1 MAEEKI
7 ARIAREIYENVG
19 GEKNVRKVI
28 HCMTRVRMTIIDNSK
43 VNLVGL
49 KAIDGVM
56 GIVEDETLQ
65 VVVGPG
71 TVNKVAKKMVDMVGV
86 KLGETF
92 PNSEG
97 LSFEEQALANKAAAK
112 EKYNKPSKLKSV
124 LKSIS
129 NIFVPMIPAFVGTG
143 IVAGIAAVLSNLVVA
158 GDLNAAT
165 WQQYIDIMNI
175 LKNALFAYLTIYVGI
190 NAANEF
196 GATPTLG
203 GVIGGVVMLTGM
215 NPENPIKNIFT
226 GQPLSAGQGGML
238 GVLLAVWLLSIIEKK
253 LHEIVPESVDII
265 VTPTISLILIGLLE
279 IFLIMPLAGF
289 VSDHLIGGING
300 ILNIGGAFSGFV
312 LGVAFLPMV
321 MLGLHQI
328 LGPIHLEMIAKTGQ
342 TNLLPI
348 LAMAGAGQVG
358 AALAIWA
365 KLRKDRTLVQNIKG
379 ALPVGILGVGE
390 PLIYGVTLP
399 MGRPFITACIGG
411 GIGGAIIGFFGNVGA
426 IATGPSGVAL
436 IPLIAHGKWIVYVL
450 GLLGAYIGGFLATYF
465 FGIPKDAKMKA
476 DNYGKTVQMETL
488 QPTLRVVT
496 TPAFETSAVYAPMT
510 GTVKDLS
517 EAADEVFSSGMLG
530 KGIAIEPTNG
540 QVNSPVDGII
550 TTVFPTKHAIG
561 VTSDEG
567 VEILIHIGID
577 TVEMN
582 GEGFE
587 SFVKQN
593 ERVKKGD
600 LMIRVDLDK
609 IEAAGLSS
617 ITPVVVTNSTTYK
630 DISIVASNKVDK
642 GQVLL
647 TIEG

>member
-7 ARIAREIYENVG
+7 ARIAKEIYENVG
-19 GEKNVRKVI
+19 GEQNVRKVI

-56 GIVEDETLQ
+56 GIVEDDTLQ

-92 PNSEG
+92 PNSGG

-238 GVLLAVWLLSIIEKK
+238 GVLLAVWLLSIVEKK
-253 LHEIVPESVDII
+253 LHEVVPESVDII
-265 VTPTISLILIGLLE
+265 VTPTISLIIIGLLE

-312 LGVAFLPMV
+312 LGIAFLPMV

-436 IPLIAHGKWIVYVL
+436 IPLIAHGKWIIYLL
-450 GLLGAYIGGFLATYF
+450 GLVGAYIGGFLATYF

-476 DNYGKTVQMETL
+476 DNFGKNVQMETL

-496 TPAFETSAVYAPMT
+496 TPAFERSTVYAPMT
-510 GTVKDLS
+510 GKVKDLS
-517 EAADEVFSSGMLG
+517 EVEDEVFSSGMLG
-530 KGIAIEPTNG
+530 NGIAIEPTNG
-540 QVNSPVDGII
+540 QVNSPVDGIV

-561 VTSDEG
+561 VTSDDG
-567 VEILIHIGID
+567 VEILIHIGMD
-577 TVEMN
+577 TVELN

-600 LMIRVDLDK
+600 LLIRVNLDK
-609 IEAAGLSS
+609 IKAAGLSM
-617 ITPVVVTNSTTYK
+617 ITPIVVTNSNSYK
-630 DISIVASNKVDK
+630 AISIDAKNTVDK

-647 TIEG
+647 TIQP

>member
-7 ARIAREIYENVG
+7 ARIAKEIYENVG
-19 GEKNVRKVI
+19 GEQNVRKVI

-56 GIVEDETLQ
+56 GIVEDDTLQ

-92 PNSEG
+92 PNSGG

-238 GVLLAVWLLSIIEKK
+238 GVLLAVWLLSIVEKK
-253 LHEIVPESVDII
+253 LHEVVPESVDII
-265 VTPTISLILIGLLE
+265 VTPTISLIIIGLLE

-312 LGVAFLPMV
+312 LGIAILPMV

-436 IPLIAHGKWIVYVL
+436 IPLIAHGKWIIYLL
-450 GLLGAYIGGFLATYF
+450 GLVGAYIGGFLATYF

-476 DNYGKTVQMETL
+476 DNFGKNVQMETL

-496 TPAFETSAVYAPMT
+496 TPAFERSTVYAPMT
-510 GTVKDLS
+510 GKVKDLS
-517 EAADEVFSSGMLG
+517 EVEDEVFSSGMLG
-530 KGIAIEPTNG
+530 NGIAIEPTNG
-540 QVNSPVDGII
+540 QVNSPVDGIV

-561 VTSDEG
+561 VTSDDG
-567 VEILIHIGID
+567 VEILIHIGMD
-577 TVEMN
+577 TVELN

-600 LMIRVDLDK
+600 LLIRVNLDK
-609 IEAAGLSS
+609 IKAAGLSM
-617 ITPVVVTNSTTYK
+617 ITPIVVTNSNSYK
-630 DISIVASNKVDK
+630 AISIDARNTVDK
-642 GQVLL
+642 GRVLL
-647 TIEG
+647 TIQP

>member
-1 MAEEKI
+1 M
-7 ARIAREIYENVG
+7 
-19 GEKNVRKVI
+19 
-28 HCMTRVRMTIIDNSK
+28 
-43 VNLVGL
+43 
-49 KAIDGVM
+49 
-56 GIVEDETLQ
+56 
-65 VVVGPG
+65 P
-71 TVNKVAKKMVDMVGV
+71 
-86 KLGETF
+86 
-92 PNSEG
+92 
-97 LSFEEQALANKAAAK
+97 
-112 EKYNKPSKLKSV
+112 KYNKPSKLKSV

-238 GVLLAVWLLSIIEKK
+238 GVLLAVWLLSIVEKK
-253 LHEIVPESVDII
+253 LHEVVPESVDII
-265 VTPTISLILIGLLE
+265 VTPTISLIIIGLLE

-312 LGVAFLPMV
+312 LGIAFLPMV

-436 IPLIAHGKWIVYVL
+436 IPLIAHGKWIIYLL
-450 GLLGAYIGGFLATYF
+450 GLVGAYIGGFLATYF

-476 DNYGKTVQMETL
+476 DNFGKNVQMETL

-496 TPAFETSAVYAPMT
+496 TPTFERSTVYAPMT
-510 GTVKDLS
+510 GKVKDLS
-517 EAADEVFSSGMLG
+517 EVEDEVFSSGMLG
-530 KGIAIEPTNG
+530 NGIAIEPTNG
-540 QVNSPVDGII
+540 QVNSPVDGIV

-561 VTSDEG
+561 VTSDDG
-567 VEILIHIGID
+567 VEILIHIGMD
-577 TVEMN
+577 TVELN

-600 LMIRVDLDK
+600 LLIRVNLDK
-609 IEAAGLSS
+609 IKAAGLSM
-617 ITPVVVTNSTTYK
+617 ITPIVVTNSNSYK
-630 DISIVASNKVDK
+630 AISIDAKNTVDK

-647 TIEG
+647 TIQP

>member
-7 ARIAREIYENVG
+7 ARIAKEIYENVG
-19 GEKNVRKVI
+19 GEQNVRKVI

-56 GIVEDETLQ
+56 GIVEDDTLQ

-92 PNSEG
+92 PNSGG

-190 NAANEF
+190 IAANEF

-238 GVLLAVWLLSIIEKK
+238 GVLLAVWLLSIVEKK
-253 LHEIVPESVDII
+253 LHEVVPESVDII
-265 VTPTISLILIGLLE
+265 VTPTISLIIIGLLE

-312 LGVAFLPMV
+312 LGIAFLPMV

-436 IPLIAHGKWIVYVL
+436 IPLIAHGKWIIYLL
-450 GLLGAYIGGFLATYF
+450 GLVGAYIGGFLATYF

-476 DNYGKTVQMETL
+476 DNFGKNVQMETL

-496 TPAFETSAVYAPMT
+496 TPAFERSTVYAPMT
-510 GTVKDLS
+510 GKVKDLS
-517 EAADEVFSSGMLG
+517 EVEDEVFSSGMLG
-530 KGIAIEPTNG
+530 NGIAIEPTNG
-540 QVNSPVDGII
+540 QVNSPVDGIV

-561 VTSDEG
+561 VTSDDG
-567 VEILIHIGID
+567 VEILIHIGMD
-577 TVEMN
+577 TVELN

-600 LMIRVDLDK
+600 LLIRVNLDK
-609 IEAAGLSS
+609 IKAAGLSM
-617 ITPVVVTNSTTYK
+617 ITPIVVTNSNSYK
-630 DISIVASNKVDK
+630 AISIDAKNTVDK

-647 TIEG
+647 TIQP

>member
-7 ARIAREIYENVG
+7 ARIAKEIYENVG
-19 GEKNVRKVI
+19 GEQNVRKVI

-56 GIVEDETLQ
+56 GIVEDDTLQ

-92 PNSEG
+92 PNSGG

-238 GVLLAVWLLSIIEKK
+238 GVLLAVWLLSIVEKK
-253 LHEIVPESVDII
+253 LHEVVPESVDII
-265 VTPTISLILIGLLE
+265 VTPTISLIIIGLLE

-289 VSDHLIGGING
+289 VSDHLIDGING

-312 LGVAFLPMV
+312 LGIAFLPMV

-436 IPLIAHGKWIVYVL
+436 IPLIAHGKWIIYLL
-450 GLLGAYIGGFLATYF
+450 GLVGAYIGGFLATYF

-476 DNYGKTVQMETL
+476 DNFGKNVQMETL

-496 TPAFETSAVYAPMT
+496 TPAFERSTVYAPMT
-510 GTVKDLS
+510 GKVKDLS
-517 EAADEVFSSGMLG
+517 EVEDEVFSSGMLG
-530 KGIAIEPTNG
+530 NGIAIEPTNG
-540 QVNSPVDGII
+540 QVNSPVDGIV

-561 VTSDEG
+561 VTSDDG

-577 TVEMN
+577 TVELN

-600 LMIRVDLDK
+600 LLIRVNLDK
-609 IEAAGLSS
+609 IKAAGLSM
-617 ITPVVVTNSTTYK
+617 ITPIVVTNSNSYK
-630 DISIVASNKVDK
+630 AISIYAKNTVDK

-647 TIEG
+647 TIQP

>member
-517 EAADEVFSSGMLG
+517 EVADEVFSSGMLG

-609 IEAAGLSS
+609 IKAAGLSS

>member
-7 ARIAREIYENVG
+7 ARIAKEIYENVG
-19 GEKNVRKVI
+19 GEQNVRKVI

-56 GIVEDETLQ
+56 GIVEDDTLQ

-92 PNSEG
+92 PNSGG

-238 GVLLAVWLLSIIEKK
+238 GVLLAVWLLSIVEKK
-253 LHEIVPESVDII
+253 LHEVVPESVDII
-265 VTPTISLILIGLLE
+265 VTPTISLIIIGLLE

-312 LGVAFLPMV
+312 LGSAFLPMV

-436 IPLIAHGKWIVYVL
+436 IPLIAHGKWIIYLL
-450 GLLGAYIGGFLATYF
+450 GLVGAYIGGFLATYF

-476 DNYGKTVQMETL
+476 DNFGKNVQMETL

-496 TPAFETSAVYAPMT
+496 TPAFERSTVYAPMT
-510 GTVKDLS
+510 GKVKDLS
-517 EAADEVFSSGMLG
+517 EVEDEVFSSGMLG
-530 KGIAIEPTNG
+530 NGIAIEPTNG
-540 QVNSPVDGII
+540 QVNSPVDGIV

-561 VTSDEG
+561 VTSDDG
-567 VEILIHIGID
+567 VEILIHIGMD
-577 TVEMN
+577 TVELN

-600 LMIRVDLDK
+600 LLIRVNLDK
-609 IEAAGLSS
+609 IKAAGLSM
-617 ITPVVVTNSTTYK
+617 ITPIVVTNSNSYK
-630 DISIVASNKVDK
+630 AISIDAKNTVDK

-647 TIEG
+647 TIQP

>member
-7 ARIAREIYENVG
+7 ARIAKEIYENVG
-19 GEKNVRKVI
+19 GEQNVRKVI

-56 GIVEDETLQ
+56 GIVEDDTLQ

-92 PNSEG
+92 PNSGG

-238 GVLLAVWLLSIIEKK
+238 GVLLAVWLLSIVEKK
-253 LHEIVPESVDII
+253 LHEVVPESVDII
-265 VTPTISLILIGLLE
+265 VTPTISLIIIGLLE

-312 LGVAFLPMV
+312 LGIAFLPMV

-436 IPLIAHGKWIVYVL
+436 IPLIAHGKWIIYLL
-450 GLLGAYIGGFLATYF
+450 GLVGAYIGGFLATYF

-476 DNYGKTVQMETL
+476 DNFGKNVQMETL

-496 TPAFETSAVYAPMT
+496 TPAFERSTVYAPMT
-510 GTVKDLS
+510 GKVKDLS
-517 EAADEVFSSGMLG
+517 EVEDEVFSSGMLG
-530 KGIAIEPTNG
+530 NGIAIEPTNG
-540 QVNSPVDGII
+540 QVNSPVDGIV

-561 VTSDEG
+561 VTSDDG
-567 VEILIHIGID
+567 VEILIHIGMD
-577 TVEMN
+577 TVELN

-600 LMIRVDLDK
+600 LLIRVNLDK
-609 IEAAGLSS
+609 IKAAGLSM
-617 ITPVVVTNSTTYK
+617 ITPIVVTNSNSYK
-630 DISIVASNKVDK
+630 AISIDAKNTVDK

-647 TIEG
+647 TIQT

>member
-7 ARIAREIYENVG
+7 ARIAKEIYENVG
-19 GEKNVRKVI
+19 GEQNVRKVI

-56 GIVEDETLQ
+56 GIVEDDTLQ

-92 PNSEG
+92 PNSGG

-238 GVLLAVWLLSIIEKK
+238 GVLLAVWLLSIVEKK
-253 LHEIVPESVDII
+253 LHEVVPESVDII
-265 VTPTISLILIGLLE
+265 VTPTISLIIIGLLE

-312 LGVAFLPMV
+312 LGIAFLPMV

-436 IPLIAHGKWIVYVL
+436 IPLIAHGKWIIYLL
-450 GLLGAYIGGFLATYF
+450 GLVGAYIGGFLATYF

-476 DNYGKTVQMETL
+476 DNFGKNVQMETL

-496 TPAFETSAVYAPMT
+496 TPAFERSTVYAPMT
-510 GTVKDLS
+510 GKVKDLS
-517 EAADEVFSSGMLG
+517 EVEDEVFSSGMLG
-530 KGIAIEPTNG
+530 NGIAIEPTNG
-540 QVNSPVDGII
+540 QVNSPVDGIV

-561 VTSDEG
+561 VTSDDG
-567 VEILIHIGID
+567 VEILIHIGMD
-577 TVEMN
+577 TVELN

-600 LMIRVDLDK
+600 LLIRVNLDNIK
-609 IEAAGLSS
+609 AAGLSM
-617 ITPVVVTNSTTYK
+617 ITPIVVTNSNSYK
-630 DISIVASNKVDK
+630 AISIDAKNTVDK

-647 TIEG
+647 TIQP

>member
-226 GQPLSAGQGGML
+226 DQPLSAGQGGML

-517 EAADEVFSSGMLG
+517 EVADEVFSSGMLG

>member
-7 ARIAREIYENVG
+7 ARIAKEIYENVG

-56 GIVEDETLQ
+56 GIVEDDTLQ

-92 PNSEG
+92 PNSGG

-190 NAANEF
+190 IAANEF

-238 GVLLAVWLLSIIEKK
+238 GVLLAVWLLSIVEKK
-253 LHEIVPESVDII
+253 LHEVVPESVDII
-265 VTPTISLILIGLLE
+265 VTPTISLIIIGLLE

-312 LGVAFLPMV
+312 LGIAFLPMV

-436 IPLIAHGKWIVYVL
+436 IPLIAHGKWIIYLL
-450 GLLGAYIGGFLATYF
+450 GLVGAYIGGFLATYF

-476 DNYGKTVQMETL
+476 DNFGKNVQMETL

-496 TPAFETSAVYAPMT
+496 TPAFERSTVYAPMT
-510 GTVKDLS
+510 GKVKDLS
-517 EAADEVFSSGMLG
+517 EVEDEVFSSGMLG
-530 KGIAIEPTNG
+530 NGIAIEPTNG
-540 QVNSPVDGII
+540 QVNSPVDGIV

-561 VTSDEG
+561 VTSDDG
-567 VEILIHIGID
+567 VEILIHIGMD
-577 TVEMN
+577 TVELN

-600 LMIRVDLDK
+600 LLIRVNLDK
-609 IEAAGLSS
+609 IKAAGLSM
-617 ITPVVVTNSTTYK
+617 ITPIVVTNSNSYK
-630 DISIVASNKVDK
+630 AISIDAKNTVDK

-647 TIEG
+647 TIQP

>member
-7 ARIAREIYENVG
+7 ARIAKEIYENVG
-19 GEKNVRKVI
+19 GEQNVRKVI

-56 GIVEDETLQ
+56 GIVEDDTLQ

-92 PNSEG
+92 PNSGG

-124 LKSIS
+124 LKLIS

-190 NAANEF
+190 IAANEF

-238 GVLLAVWLLSIIEKK
+238 GVLLAVWLLSIVEKK
-253 LHEIVPESVDII
+253 LHEVVPESVDII
-265 VTPTISLILIGLLE
+265 VTPTISLIIIGLLE

-312 LGVAFLPMV
+312 LGIAFLPMV

-436 IPLIAHGKWIVYVL
+436 IPLIAHGKWIIYLL
-450 GLLGAYIGGFLATYF
+450 GLVGAYIGGFLATYF

-476 DNYGKTVQMETL
+476 DNFGKNVQMETL

-496 TPAFETSAVYAPMT
+496 TPAFERSTVYAPMT
-510 GTVKDLS
+510 GKVKDLS
-517 EAADEVFSSGMLG
+517 EVEDEVFSSGMLG
-530 KGIAIEPTNG
+530 NGIAIEPTNG
-540 QVNSPVDGII
+540 QVNSPVDGIV

-561 VTSDEG
+561 VTSDDG
-567 VEILIHIGID
+567 VEILIHIGMD
-577 TVEMN
+577 TVELN

-600 LMIRVDLDK
+600 LLIRVNLDK
-609 IEAAGLSS
+609 IKAAGLSM
-617 ITPVVVTNSTTYK
+617 ITPIVVTNSNSYK
-630 DISIVASNKVDK
+630 AISIDAKNTVDK

-647 TIEG
+647 TIQP

>member
-7 ARIAREIYENVG
+7 ARIAKEIYENVG
-19 GEKNVRKVI
+19 GEQNVRKVI

-56 GIVEDETLQ
+56 GIVEDDTLQ

-92 PNSEG
+92 PNSGG

-238 GVLLAVWLLSIIEKK
+238 GVLLAVWLLSIVEKK
-253 LHEIVPESVDII
+253 LHEVVPESVDII
-265 VTPTISLILIGLLE
+265 VTPTISLIIIGLLE

-312 LGVAFLPMV
+312 LGIAFLPMV

-436 IPLIAHGKWIVYVL
+436 IPLITHGKWIIYLL
-450 GLLGAYIGGFLATYF
+450 GLVGAYIGGFLATYF

-476 DNYGKTVQMETL
+476 DNFGKNVQMETL

-496 TPAFETSAVYAPMT
+496 TPAFERSTVYAPMT
-510 GTVKDLS
+510 GKVKDLS
-517 EAADEVFSSGMLG
+517 EVEDEVFSSGMLG
-530 KGIAIEPTNG
+530 NGIAIEPTNG
-540 QVNSPVDGII
+540 QVNSPVDGIV

-561 VTSDEG
+561 VTSDDG
-567 VEILIHIGID
+567 VEILIHIGMD
-577 TVEMN
+577 TVELN

-600 LMIRVDLDK
+600 LLIRVNLDK
-609 IEAAGLSS
+609 IKAAGLSM
-617 ITPVVVTNSTTYK
+617 ITPIVVTNSNSYK
-630 DISIVASNKVDK
+630 AISIDAKNTVDK

-647 TIEG
+647 TIQP

>member
-312 LGVAFLPMV
+312 LGIAFLPMV

-517 EAADEVFSSGMLG
+517 EVADEDFSSGMLG

-609 IEAAGLSS
+609 IKAAGLSS

>member
-56 GIVEDETLQ
+56 GIVEDETIQ

-312 LGVAFLPMV
+312 LGIAFLPMV

-609 IEAAGLSS
+609 IKAAGLSS

>member
-7 ARIAREIYENVG
+7 ARIAKEIYENVG
-19 GEKNVRKVI
+19 GEQNVRKVI

-56 GIVEDETLQ
+56 GIVEDDTLQ
-65 VVVGPG
+65 VVAGPG

-92 PNSEG
+92 PNSGG

-238 GVLLAVWLLSIIEKK
+238 GVLLAVWLLSIVEKK
-253 LHEIVPESVDII
+253 LHEVVPESVDII
-265 VTPTISLILIGLLE
+265 VTPTISLIIIGLLE

-312 LGVAFLPMV
+312 LGIAFLPMV

-365 KLRKDRTLVQNIKG
+365 KLRKDRTLVQYIKG

-436 IPLIAHGKWIVYVL
+436 IPLIAHGKWIIYLL
-450 GLLGAYIGGFLATYF
+450 GLVGAYIGGFLATYF

-476 DNYGKTVQMETL
+476 DNFGKNVQMETL

-496 TPAFETSAVYAPMT
+496 TPAFERSTVYAPMT
-510 GTVKDLS
+510 GKVKDLS
-517 EAADEVFSSGMLG
+517 EVEDEVFSSGMLG
-530 KGIAIEPTNG
+530 NGIAIEPTNG
-540 QVNSPVDGII
+540 QVNSPVDGIV

-561 VTSDEG
+561 VTSDDG
-567 VEILIHIGID
+567 VEILIHIGMD
-577 TVEMN
+577 TVELN

-600 LMIRVDLDK
+600 LLIRVNLDK
-609 IEAAGLSS
+609 IKAAGLSM
-617 ITPVVVTNSTTYK
+617 ITPIVVTNSNSYK
-630 DISIVASNKVDK
+630 AISIDAKNTVDK

-647 TIEG
+647 TIQP

>member
-7 ARIAREIYENVG
+7 ARIAKEIYENVG
-19 GEKNVRKVI
+19 GEQNVRKVI

-56 GIVEDETLQ
+56 GIVEDDTLQ

-92 PNSEG
+92 PNSGG

-238 GVLLAVWLLSIIEKK
+238 GVLLAVWLLSIVEKK
-253 LHEIVPESVDII
+253 LHEVVPESVDII
-265 VTPTISLILIGLLE
+265 VTPTISLIIIGLLE

-312 LGVAFLPMV
+312 LGIAFLPMV
-321 MLGLHQI
+321 MLALHQI
-328 LGPIHLEMIAKTGQ
+328 LGPIHFEMIAKTGQ

-436 IPLIAHGKWIVYVL
+436 IPLIAHGKWIIYLL
-450 GLLGAYIGGFLATYF
+450 GLVGAYIGGFLATYF

-476 DNYGKTVQMETL
+476 DNFGKNVQMETL

-496 TPAFETSAVYAPMT
+496 TPAFERSTVYAPMT
-510 GTVKDLS
+510 GKVKDLS
-517 EAADEVFSSGMLG
+517 EVEDEVFSSGMLG
-530 KGIAIEPTNG
+530 NGIAIEPTNG
-540 QVNSPVDGII
+540 QVNSPVDGIV

-561 VTSDEG
+561 VTSDDG
-567 VEILIHIGID
+567 VEILIHIGMD
-577 TVEMN
+577 TVELN

-600 LMIRVDLDK
+600 LLIRVNLDK
-609 IEAAGLSS
+609 IKAAGLSM
-617 ITPVVVTNSTTYK
+617 ITPIVVTNSNSYK
-630 DISIVASNKVDK
+630 AISIDAKNTVDK

-647 TIEG
+647 TIQP

>member
-7 ARIAREIYENVG
+7 ARIAKEIYENVG
-19 GEKNVRKVI
+19 GEQNVRKVI

-56 GIVEDETLQ
+56 GIVEDDTLQ

-92 PNSEG
+92 PNSGG

-190 NAANEF
+190 IAANEF

-238 GVLLAVWLLSIIEKK
+238 GVLLAVWLLSIVEKK
-253 LHEIVPESVDII
+253 LHEVVPESVDII
-265 VTPTISLILIGLLE
+265 VTPTISLIIIGLLE

-312 LGVAFLPMV
+312 LGIAFLPMV

-436 IPLIAHGKWIVYVL
+436 IPLIAHGKWIIYLL
-450 GLLGAYIGGFLATYF
+450 GLVGAYIGGFLATYF

-476 DNYGKTVQMETL
+476 DNFGKNVQMETL

-496 TPAFETSAVYAPMT
+496 TPAFERSTVYAPMT
-510 GTVKDLS
+510 GKVKDLS
-517 EAADEVFSSGMLG
+517 EVEDEVFSSGMLG
-530 KGIAIEPTNG
+530 NSIAIEPTNG
-540 QVNSPVDGII
+540 QVNSPVDGIV

-561 VTSDEG
+561 VTSDDG
-567 VEILIHIGID
+567 VEILIHIGMD
-577 TVEMN
+577 TVELN

-600 LMIRVDLDK
+600 LLIRVNLDK
-609 IEAAGLSS
+609 IKAAGLSM
-617 ITPVVVTNSTTYK
+617 ITPIVVTNSNSYK
-630 DISIVASNKVDK
+630 AISIDAKNTVDK

-647 TIEG
+647 TIQP

>member
-7 ARIAREIYENVG
+7 ARIAKEIYENVG
-19 GEKNVRKVI
+19 GEQNVRKVI

-56 GIVEDETLQ
+56 GIVEDDTLQ

-92 PNSEG
+92 PNSGG

-238 GVLLAVWLLSIIEKK
+238 GVLLAVWLLSIVEKK
-253 LHEIVPESVDII
+253 LHEVVPESVDII
-265 VTPTISLILIGLLE
+265 VTPTISLIIIGLLE

-312 LGVAFLPMV
+312 LGIAFLPMV

-436 IPLIAHGKWIVYVL
+436 IPLIAHGKWIIYL
-450 GLLGAYIGGFLATYF
+450 FGLVGAYIGGFLATYF

-476 DNYGKTVQMETL
+476 DNFGKNVQMETL

-496 TPAFETSAVYAPMT
+496 TPAFERSTVYAPMT
-510 GTVKDLS
+510 GKVKDLS
-517 EAADEVFSSGMLG
+517 EVEDEVFSSGMLG
-530 KGIAIEPTNG
+530 NGIAIEPTNG
-540 QVNSPVDGII
+540 QVNSPVDGIV

-561 VTSDEG
+561 VTSDDG
-567 VEILIHIGID
+567 VEILIHIGMD
-577 TVEMN
+577 TVELN

-600 LMIRVDLDK
+600 LLIRVNLDK
-609 IEAAGLSS
+609 IKAAGLSM
-617 ITPVVVTNSTTYK
+617 ITPIVVTNSNSYK
-630 DISIVASNKVDK
+630 AISIDAKNTVDK

-647 TIEG
+647 TIQP

>member
-92 PNSEG
+92 PNYEG

-517 EAADEVFSSGMLG
+517 EVADEVFSSGMLG

-567 VEILIHIGID
+567 VEILIHIGMD

>member
-7 ARIAREIYENVG
+7 ARIAKEIYENVG
-19 GEKNVRKVI
+19 GEQNVRKVI

-56 GIVEDETLQ
+56 GIVEDDTLQ

-92 PNSEG
+92 PNSGG

-238 GVLLAVWLLSIIEKK
+238 GVLLAVWLLSIVEKK
-253 LHEIVPESVDII
+253 LHEVVPESVDII
-265 VTPTISLILIGLLE
+265 VTPTISLIIIGLLE

-312 LGVAFLPMV
+312 LGIAFLPMV

-436 IPLIAHGKWIVYVL
+436 IPLIAHGKWIIYLL
-450 GLLGAYIGGFLATYF
+450 GLVGAYIGGFLATYF
-465 FGIPKDAKMKA
+465 FGIPKDAKMKE
-476 DNYGKTVQMETL
+476 DNFGKNVQMETL

-496 TPAFETSAVYAPMT
+496 TPAFERSTVYAPMT
-510 GTVKDLS
+510 GKVKDLS
-517 EAADEVFSSGMLG
+517 EVEDEVFSSGMLG
-530 KGIAIEPTNG
+530 NGIAIEPTNG
-540 QVNSPVDGII
+540 QVNSPVDGIV

-561 VTSDEG
+561 VTSDDG
-567 VEILIHIGID
+567 VEILIHIGMD
-577 TVEMN
+577 TVELN

-600 LMIRVDLDK
+600 LLIRVNLDK
-609 IEAAGLSS
+609 IKAAGLSM
-617 ITPVVVTNSTTYK
+617 ITPIVVTNSNSYK
-630 DISIVASNKVDK
+630 AISIDAKNTVDK

-647 TIEG
+647 TIQP

>member
-7 ARIAREIYENVG
+7 ARIAKEIYENVG
-19 GEKNVRKVI
+19 GEQNVRKVI

-56 GIVEDETLQ
+56 GIVEDDTLQ

-92 PNSEG
+92 PNSGG

-158 GDLNAAT
+158 GDLNTAT

-238 GVLLAVWLLSIIEKK
+238 GVLLAVWLLSIVEKK
-253 LHEIVPESVDII
+253 LHEVVPESVDII
-265 VTPTISLILIGLLE
+265 VTPTISLIIIGLLE

-312 LGVAFLPMV
+312 LGIAFLPMV

-436 IPLIAHGKWIVYVL
+436 IPLIAHGKWIIYLL
-450 GLLGAYIGGFLATYF
+450 GLVGAYIGGFLATYF

-476 DNYGKTVQMETL
+476 DNFGKNVQMETL

-496 TPAFETSAVYAPMT
+496 TPAFERSTVYAPMT
-510 GTVKDLS
+510 GKVKDLS
-517 EAADEVFSSGMLG
+517 EVEDEVFSSGMLG
-530 KGIAIEPTNG
+530 NGIAIEPTNG
-540 QVNSPVDGII
+540 QVNSPVDGIV

-561 VTSDEG
+561 VTSDDG
-567 VEILIHIGID
+567 VEILIHIGMD
-577 TVEMN
+577 TVELN

-600 LMIRVDLDK
+600 LLIRVNLDK
-609 IEAAGLSS
+609 IKAAGLSM
-617 ITPVVVTNSTTYK
+617 ITPIVVTNSNSYK
-630 DISIVASNKVDK
+630 AISIDAKNTVDK

-647 TIEG
+647 TIQP

>member
-1 MAEEKI
+1 
-7 ARIAREIYENVG
+7 ENVG
-19 GEKNVRKVI
+19 GEQNVRKVI

-56 GIVEDETLQ
+56 GIVEDDTLQ

-92 PNSEG
+92 PNSGG

-238 GVLLAVWLLSIIEKK
+238 GVLLAVWLLSIVEKK
-253 LHEIVPESVDII
+253 LHEVVPESVDII
-265 VTPTISLILIGLLE
+265 VTPTISLIIIGLLE

-312 LGVAFLPMV
+312 LGIAFLPMV

-436 IPLIAHGKWIVYVL
+436 IPLIAHGKWIIYLL
-450 GLLGAYIGGFLATYF
+450 GLVGAYIGGFLATYF

-476 DNYGKTVQMETL
+476 DNFGKNVQMETL

-496 TPAFETSAVYAPMT
+496 TPAFERSTVYAPMT
-510 GTVKDLS
+510 GKVKDLS
-517 EAADEVFSSGMLG
+517 EVEDEVFSSGMLG
-530 KGIAIEPTNG
+530 NGIAIEPTNG
-540 QVNSPVDGII
+540 QVNSPVDGIV

-561 VTSDEG
+561 VTSDDG
-567 VEILIHIGID
+567 VEILIHIGMD
-577 TVEMN
+577 TVELN

-600 LMIRVDLDK
+600 LLIRVNLDK
-609 IEAAGLSS
+609 IKAAGLSM
-617 ITPVVVTNSTTYK
+617 ITPIVVTNSNSYK
-630 DISIVASNKVDK
+630 AISIDAKNTVDK

-647 TIEG
+647 TIQP

>member
-92 PNSEG
+92 PNYEG

-312 LGVAFLPMV
+312 LGIAFLPMV

-496 TPAFETSAVYAPMT
+496 TPAFETATVYAPMT
-510 GTVKDLS
+510 GTVKELS
-517 EAADEVFSSGMLG
+517 EIADEVFSSGMLG

-540 QVNSPVDGII
+540 QVNSPVDGIV

-609 IEAAGLSS
+609 IKAAGLSS

>member
-1 MAEEKI
+1 MAEEKV

-28 HCMTRVRMTIIDNSK
+28 HCMTRVRMTIVDNSK

-289 VSDHLIGGING
+289 V
-300 ILNIGGAFSGFV
+300 

-496 TPAFETSAVYAPMT
+496 TPAFETSTVYAPMT

-517 EAADEVFSSGMLG
+517 EVADEVFSSGMLG

-567 VEILIHIGID
+567 VEILIHIGMD

-600 LMIRVDLDK
+600 LMMRVDLDK
-609 IEAAGLSS
+609 IKAAGLSS
-617 ITPVVVTNSTTYK
+617 ITPVAVTNSTIYK
-630 DISIVASNKVDK
+630 DISTVAQNKVQK

-647 TIEG
+647 TIES

>member
-496 TPAFETSAVYAPMT
+496 TPAFETATVYAPMT
-510 GTVKDLS
+510 GTVKELS
-517 EAADEVFSSGMLG
+517 EIADEVFSSGMLG

-540 QVNSPVDGII
+540 QVNSPVDGIV

-567 VEILIHIGID
+567 VEILIHIGMD

-609 IEAAGLSS
+609 IKAAGLSS

>member
-7 ARIAREIYENVG
+7 ARIAKEIYENIG
-19 GEKNVRKVI
+19 GEQNVRKVI

-56 GIVEDETLQ
+56 GIVEDDTLQ
-65 VVVGPG
+65 VVAGPG

-92 PNSEG
+92 PNSGG

-238 GVLLAVWLLSIIEKK
+238 GVLLAVWLLSIVEKK
-253 LHEIVPESVDII
+253 LHEVVPESVDII
-265 VTPTISLILIGLLE
+265 VTPTISLIIIGLLE

-312 LGVAFLPMV
+312 LGIAFLPMV

-436 IPLIAHGKWIVYVL
+436 IPLIAHGKWIIYLL
-450 GLLGAYIGGFLATYF
+450 GLVGAYIGGFLATYF

-476 DNYGKTVQMETL
+476 DNFGKNVQMETL

-496 TPAFETSAVYAPMT
+496 TPAFERSTVYAPMT
-510 GTVKDLS
+510 GKVKDLS
-517 EAADEVFSSGMLG
+517 EVEDEVFSSGMLG
-530 KGIAIEPTNG
+530 NGIAIEPTNG
-540 QVNSPVDGII
+540 
-550 TTVFPTKHAIG
+550 
-561 VTSDEG
+561 
-567 VEILIHIGID
+567 
-577 TVEMN
+577 
-582 GEGFE
+582 
-587 SFVKQN
+587 
-593 ERVKKGD
+593 
-600 LMIRVDLDK
+600 
-609 IEAAGLSS
+609 
-617 ITPVVVTNSTTYK
+617 
-630 DISIVASNKVDK
+630 
-642 GQVLL
+642 
-647 TIEG
+647 

>member
-7 ARIAREIYENVG
+7 ARIAKEIYENVG
-19 GEKNVRKVI
+19 GEQNVRKVI

-56 GIVEDETLQ
+56 GIVEDDTLQ

-92 PNSEG
+92 PNSGG

-238 GVLLAVWLLSIIEKK
+238 GVLLAVWLLSIVEKK
-253 LHEIVPESVDII
+253 LHEVVPESVDII
-265 VTPTISLILIGLLE
+265 VTPTISLIIIGLLE

-312 LGVAFLPMV
+312 LGIAFLPMV

-436 IPLIAHGKWIVYVL
+436 IPLIAHGKWIIYLL
-450 GLLGAYIGGFLATYF
+450 GLVGAYIGGFLATYF

-476 DNYGKTVQMETL
+476 DNFGKNVQMETL

-496 TPAFETSAVYAPMT
+496 TPAFERSTVYAPMT
-510 GTVKDLS
+510 GKVKDLS
-517 EAADEVFSSGMLG
+517 EVEDEVFSSGMLG
-530 KGIAIEPTNG
+530 NGIAIEPTNG
-540 QVNSPVDGII
+540 QVNSPVDGIV

-561 VTSDEG
+561 VTSDDG
-567 VEILIHIGID
+567 VEILIHIGMD
-577 TVEMN
+577 TVELN
-582 GEGFE
+582 GESFE

-600 LMIRVDLDK
+600 LLIRVNLDK
-609 IEAAGLSS
+609 IKAAGLSM
-617 ITPVVVTNSTTYK
+617 ITPIVVTNSNSYK
-630 DISIVASNKVDK
+630 AISIDAKNTVDK

-647 TIEG
+647 TIQP

>member
-92 PNSEG
+92 PNYEG

-496 TPAFETSAVYAPMT
+496 TPAFETATVYAPMT
-510 GTVKDLS
+510 GTVKELS
-517 EAADEVFSSGMLG
+517 EIADEVFSSGMLG

-540 QVNSPVDGII
+540 QVNSPVDGIV

-567 VEILIHIGID
+567 VEILIHIGMD

-609 IEAAGLSS
+609 IKAAGLSS

>member
-7 ARIAREIYENVG
+7 ARIAKEIYENVG
-19 GEKNVRKVI
+19 GEQNVRKVI

-56 GIVEDETLQ
+56 GIVEDDTLQ

-92 PNSEG
+92 PNSGG

-238 GVLLAVWLLSIIEKK
+238 GVLLAVWLLSIVEKK
-253 LHEIVPESVDII
+253 LHEVVPESVDII
-265 VTPTISLILIGLLE
+265 VTPTISLIIIGLLE

-312 LGVAFLPMV
+312 LGIAFLPMV

-436 IPLIAHGKWIVYVL
+436 IPLIAHGKWIIYLL
-450 GLLGAYIGGFLATYF
+450 GLVGAYIGGFLATYF

-476 DNYGKTVQMETL
+476 DNFGKNVQMETL

-496 TPAFETSAVYAPMT
+496 TPAFERSTVYAPMT
-510 GTVKDLS
+510 GKVKDLS
-517 EAADEVFSSGMLG
+517 EVEDEVFSSGMLG
-530 KGIAIEPTNG
+530 NGIAIEPTNG
-540 QVNSPVDGII
+540 QVNSPVDGIV

-561 VTSDEG
+561 VTNDDG
-567 VEILIHIGID
+567 VEILIHIGMD
-577 TVEMN
+577 TVELN

-600 LMIRVDLDK
+600 LLIRVNLDK
-609 IEAAGLSS
+609 IKAAGLSM
-617 ITPVVVTNSTTYK
+617 ITPIVVTNSNSYK
-630 DISIVASNKVDK
+630 AISIDAKNTVDK

-647 TIEG
+647 TIQP

>member
-312 LGVAFLPMV
+312 LGIAFLPMV

-609 IEAAGLSS
+609 IKAAGLSS

>member
-517 EAADEVFSSGMLG
+517 EVADEDFSSGMLG

-609 IEAAGLSS
+609 IKAAGLSS

>member
-7 ARIAREIYENVG
+7 ARIAKEIYENVG
-19 GEKNVRKVI
+19 GEQNVRKVI

-56 GIVEDETLQ
+56 GIVEDDTLQ

-92 PNSEG
+92 PNSGG

-158 GDLNAAT
+158 GALNAAT

-238 GVLLAVWLLSIIEKK
+238 GVLLAVWLLSIVEKK
-253 LHEIVPESVDII
+253 LHEVVPESVDII
-265 VTPTISLILIGLLE
+265 VTPTISLIIIGLLE

-312 LGVAFLPMV
+312 LGIAFLPMV

-436 IPLIAHGKWIVYVL
+436 IPLIAHGKWIIYLL
-450 GLLGAYIGGFLATYF
+450 GLVGAYIGGFLATYF

-476 DNYGKTVQMETL
+476 DNFGKNVQMETL

-496 TPAFETSAVYAPMT
+496 TPAFERSTVYAPMT
-510 GTVKDLS
+510 GKVKDLS
-517 EAADEVFSSGMLG
+517 EVEDEVFSSGMLG
-530 KGIAIEPTNG
+530 NGIAIEPTNG
-540 QVNSPVDGII
+540 QVNSPVDGIV

-561 VTSDEG
+561 VTSDDG
-567 VEILIHIGID
+567 VEILIHIGMD
-577 TVEMN
+577 TVELN

-600 LMIRVDLDK
+600 LLIRVNLDK
-609 IEAAGLSS
+609 IKAAGLSM
-617 ITPVVVTNSTTYK
+617 ITPIVVTNSNSYK
-630 DISIVASNKVDK
+630 AISIDAKNTVDK

-647 TIEG
+647 TIQP

>member
-7 ARIAREIYENVG
+7 ARIAKEIYENVG
-19 GEKNVRKVI
+19 GEQNVRKVI

-56 GIVEDETLQ
+56 GIVEDDTLQ

-92 PNSEG
+92 PNSGG

-238 GVLLAVWLLSIIEKK
+238 GVLLAVWLLSIVEKK
-253 LHEIVPESVDII
+253 LHEVVPESVDII
-265 VTPTISLILIGLLE
+265 VTPTISLIIIGLLE

-312 LGVAFLPMV
+312 LGIAFLPMV

-411 GIGGAIIGFFGNVGA
+411 GFGGAIIGFFGNVGA

-436 IPLIAHGKWIVYVL
+436 IPLIAHGKWIIYLL
-450 GLLGAYIGGFLATYF
+450 GLVGAYIGGFLATYF

-476 DNYGKTVQMETL
+476 DNFGKNVQMETL

-496 TPAFETSAVYAPMT
+496 TPAFERSTVYAPMT
-510 GTVKDLS
+510 GKVKDLS
-517 EAADEVFSSGMLG
+517 EVEDEVFSSGMLG
-530 KGIAIEPTNG
+530 NGIAIEPTNG
-540 QVNSPVDGII
+540 QVNSPVDGIV

-561 VTSDEG
+561 VTSDDG
-567 VEILIHIGID
+567 VEILIHIGMD
-577 TVEMN
+577 TVELN

-600 LMIRVDLDK
+600 LLIRVNLDK
-609 IEAAGLSS
+609 IKAAGLSM
-617 ITPVVVTNSTTYK
+617 ITPIVVTNSNSYK
-630 DISIVASNKVDK
+630 AISIDAKNTVDK

-647 TIEG
+647 TIQP

>member
-7 ARIAREIYENVG
+7 ARIAKEIYENVG
-19 GEKNVRKVI
+19 GEQNVRKVI

-56 GIVEDETLQ
+56 GIVEDDTLQ

-92 PNSEG
+92 PNSGG

-238 GVLLAVWLLSIIEKK
+238 GVLLAVWLLSIVEKK
-253 LHEIVPESVDII
+253 LHEVVPESVDII
-265 VTPTISLILIGLLE
+265 VTPTISLIIIGLLE

-312 LGVAFLPMV
+312 LGIAFLPMV

-436 IPLIAHGKWIVYVL
+436 IPLIAHGKWIIYLL
-450 GLLGAYIGGFLATYF
+450 GLVGAYIGGFLATYF
-465 FGIPKDAKMKA
+465 FGIPKVAKMKA
-476 DNYGKTVQMETL
+476 DNFGKNVQMETL

-496 TPAFETSAVYAPMT
+496 TPAFERSTVYAPMT
-510 GTVKDLS
+510 GKVKDLS
-517 EAADEVFSSGMLG
+517 EVEDEVFSSGMLG
-530 KGIAIEPTNG
+530 NGIAIEPTNG
-540 QVNSPVDGII
+540 QVNSPVDGIV

-561 VTSDEG
+561 VTSDDG
-567 VEILIHIGID
+567 VEILIHIGMD
-577 TVEMN
+577 TVELN

-600 LMIRVDLDK
+600 LLIRVNLDK
-609 IEAAGLSS
+609 IKAAGLSM
-617 ITPVVVTNSTTYK
+617 ITPIVVTNSNSYK
-630 DISIVASNKVDK
+630 AISIDAKNTVDK

-647 TIEG
+647 TIQP

>member
-7 ARIAREIYENVG
+7 ARIAKEIYENVG
-19 GEKNVRKVI
+19 GEQNVRKVI

-56 GIVEDETLQ
+56 GIVEDDTLQ

-92 PNSEG
+92 PNSGG

-158 GDLNAAT
+158 GDLNTAT

-203 GVIGGVVMLTGM
+203 VVIGGVVMLTGM

-238 GVLLAVWLLSIIEKK
+238 GVLLAVWLLSIVEKK
-253 LHEIVPESVDII
+253 LHEVVPESVDII
-265 VTPTISLILIGLLE
+265 VTPTISLIIIGLLE

-312 LGVAFLPMV
+312 LGIAFLPMV

-436 IPLIAHGKWIVYVL
+436 IPLIAHGKWIIYLL
-450 GLLGAYIGGFLATYF
+450 GLVGAYIGGFLATYF

-476 DNYGKTVQMETL
+476 DNFGKNVQMETL

-496 TPAFETSAVYAPMT
+496 TPAFERSTVYAPMT
-510 GTVKDLS
+510 GKVKDLS
-517 EAADEVFSSGMLG
+517 EVEDEVFSSGMLG
-530 KGIAIEPTNG
+530 NGIAIEPTNG
-540 QVNSPVDGII
+540 QVNSPVDGIV

-561 VTSDEG
+561 VTSDDG
-567 VEILIHIGID
+567 VEILIHIGMD
-577 TVEMN
+577 TVELN

-600 LMIRVDLDK
+600 LLIRVNLDK
-609 IEAAGLSS
+609 IKAAGLSM
-617 ITPVVVTNSTTYK
+617 ITPIVVTNSNSYK
-630 DISIVASNKVDK
+630 AISIDAKNTVDK

-647 TIEG
+647 TIQP